1 LELRREGRAGVLGGK
16 EDPVIMEYMNAYSS
30 EEHALNKRLYEE
42 CTKKDID
49 FTAVES
55 LLKQGA
61 DPLGPT
67 QGGEWGELE
76 HVFGEI
82 IDETDSDNEK
92 YLPQLTELFL
102 KYGMDVDHPRVPY
115 DGGNSINP
123 LWGLGLGLGEHSLET
138 LKLFLDHGISMDSF
152 GQFWSTAMGDLLVT
166 FFQ

>member
-1 LELRREGRAGVLGGK
+1 
-16 EDPVIMEYMNAYSS
+16 MNAYSS